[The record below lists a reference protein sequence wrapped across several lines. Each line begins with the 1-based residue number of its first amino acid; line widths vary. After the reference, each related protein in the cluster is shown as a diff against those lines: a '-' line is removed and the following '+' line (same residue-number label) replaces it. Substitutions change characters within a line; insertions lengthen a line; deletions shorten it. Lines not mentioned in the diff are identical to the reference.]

1 MAETI
6 RPNPDALLAALRQ
19 EEHTR
24 SRGRL
29 KVFLGMSPGVGKT
42 YAMLEAARREA
53 NRGRDVVVG
62 YVESH
67 GRRETDALVEGLETI
82 PRHTVEHRGIT
93 LSELDLDALLAR
105 RPHLAVV
112 DELAHTNAP
121 GLRHPK
127 RYQDV
132 LELLDAGM
140 DVFTTLNVQHVESRA
155 GTVQEIT
162 GAAIQETVPD
172 SVLDA
177 ADIELVD
184 LPPAELIQRLRTG
197 KVYTQD
203 CAEAA
208 ARSFFREGNLMAL
221 RELALRLAAERAGQD
236 TRKYRTLQSIAQV
249 WKTTPRLL
257 VALSPSP
264 SSEAMARW
272 TRRLADSLQA
282 PWLAVYVDDGRTL
295 SEEDQRRLQK
305 HLTLA
310 RELGAEVIATTDQDV
325 VGALLR
331 IAQQHN
337 VTQIVAGK
345 PGGLRFWDRFR
356 GGSLL
361 GRLIR
366 ESGSVDILCVRAWSG
381 NGGEVESNSMPM
393 SVSVGPGSHYA
404 WAAGV
409 VAATTG
415 LNFILRHWTGYYAVS
430 LVYLMAVVGLALFLG
445 RGPVLLAATL
455 SALLWNF
462 LFLPPTYT
470 FYITSVQDALM
481 FGVFFVVALAMGQL
495 TARLRAQQSAERERE
510 RQATALYLLTREL
523 AEVNDL
529 PQLLGVVVRQVGS
542 VFQSEVVVLLPDLD
556 GSREMRNGDSA
567 GLVSYP
573 FGTLSIDGKEGSVAA
588 WAFRHAKPAG
598 WTTDTLPASDTLFLP
613 LISPGGCLGVVGLR
627 SLSRREFTL
636 AQRTLLESFIRQIAL
651 VLDRQRLR
659 DAEQQA
665 RLMAESERLGKTL
678 LNSVSHELR
687 TPLAAITTAASGLQ
701 GQPGLSEPVAHLG
714 REIQEA
720 ATRLNRLVRNLLD
733 VARLEAGQLRARL
746 DWCDVGDICRAALAS
761 TEAQLRGHR
770 VELRLPTGL
779 PLVKVDFVLL
789 EQVLV
794 NLLANAASHTPV
806 GTQVELSAAVEGS
819 QIVLAVADSGP
830 GIPPWEFPQLFDR
843 FYRAT
848 GASPGG
854 TGLGLS
860 IVKGFTE
867 ACEGRVEVGNR
878 PAGGAVFRILL
889 PRREAPKVP
898 GEGS

>member
-1 MAETI
+1 MAEAI

-19 EEHTR
+19 DERSR

-42 YAMLEAARREA
+42 YAMLEAARREVEA
-53 NRGRDVVVG
+53 GRDVVIG

-67 GRRETDALVEGLETI
+67 GRRETDALAEGI
-82 PRHTVEHRGIT
+82 PAIDRQSIEHRGVM
-93 LSELDLDALLAR
+93 LSELNLDALLAR
-105 RPHLAVV
+105 HPQLALV

-127 RYQDV
+127 RYHDV
-132 LELLDAGM
+132 LELLDAGI

-162 GAAIQETVPD
+162 GAPIQETVPD
-172 SVLDA
+172 SVMDTA
-177 ADIELVD
+177 EIELID
-184 LPPAELIQRLRTG
+184 LPPAELIRRLQAG

-203 CAEAA
+203 RAAAA

-236 TRKYRTLQSIAQV
+236 TRKFRTLQSIAQV

-295 SEEDQRRLQK
+295 ADEDQRRLQK

-310 RELGAEVIATTDQDV
+310 RELGAEVIATGDQDV
-325 VGALLR
+325 VGAILR

-345 PGGLRFWDRFR
+345 PGGLRFWERLRRD
-356 GGSLL
+356 SVL

-366 ESGSVDILCVRAWSG
+366 ESGSIDVLCVRAPAERDPESESESWSG
-381 NGGEVESNSMPM
+381 RLNF
-393 SVSVGPGSHYA
+393 GPGQHYG

-409 VAATTG
+409 VALTTLLNYG
-415 LNFILRHWTGYYAVS
+415 LRLWTGYYALS
-430 LVYLMAVVGLALFLG
+430 LVYLIAVVGLALFVG
-445 RGPVLLAATL
+445 RGPILLAATL
-455 SALLWNF
+455 SAVLWDF
-462 LFLPPTYT
+462 LFLPPTFT
-470 FYITSVQDALM
+470 LYINSLQDALM

-495 TARLRAQQSAERERE
+495 TARLRSQQTIERERE

-523 AEVNDL
+523 AEVRDL
-529 PQLLGVVVRQVGS
+529 PQLLGVVVRQVGA
-542 VFQSEVVVLLPDLD
+542 VFKSEVAVLLPDLEAPAD
-556 GSREMRNGDSA
+556 PVGEDPA
-567 GLVSYP
+567 GLVAYP
-573 FGTLSIDGKEGSVAA
+573 FGTLALPSKEASVAG
-588 WAFRHAKPAG
+588 WAFRNAKPAG
-598 WTTDTLPASDTLFLP
+598 WTTDTLPASEALFLP
-613 LISPGGCLGVVGLR
+613 LITPAGCLGVVGLKSAGR
-627 SLSRREFTL
+627 HEFTL

-665 RLMAESERLGKTL
+665 RLLAESERLGKTL
-678 LNSVSHELR
+678 LNSISHELR
-687 TPLAAITTAASGLQ
+687 TPLAAITTAASGLL
-701 GQPGLSEPVAHLG
+701 GHSDLSEPVAQLT

-720 ATRLNRLVRNLLD
+720 TTRLNRLIRNLLD
-733 VARLEAGQLRARL
+733 VARLEAGQVRARM
-746 DWCDVGDICRAALAS
+746 DWCDAGDICRAAMTS
-761 TEAQLRGHR
+761 TESQLRGHS
-770 VELRLPTGL
+770 VVLQLAPSL
-779 PLVKVDFVLL
+779 PLVQVDFVLM

-794 NLLANAASHTPV
+794 NLLSNAAAHTSP
-806 GTQVELSAAVEGS
+806 GTRVELSVSLEASHV
-819 QIVLAVADSGP
+819 VFTVADSGP
-830 GIPPWEFPQLFDR
+830 GIPSSELPRVFDR
-843 FYRAT
+843 FFRVP
-848 GASPGG
+848 GSRPGG

-860 IVKGFTE
+860 IVKGFVE
-867 ACEGRVEVGNR
+867 ACGGRVEVSNR
-878 PAGGAVFRILL
+878 AAGGAVFRVLL
-889 PRREAPKVP
+889 PRGEPPKMPGEAP
-898 GEGS
+898 